1 MATPAT
7 KTLLDGLM
15 FPEGPRWHRGRLYF
29 SDMQAHEVIAVDLQG
44 RRETIANVPGRPSG
58 LGVRPDGSWL
68 AVSMHDRKLL
78 RIAENST
85 ETVADLS
92 AFAGG
97 HCNDMVVDAKG
108 NAYVGNFGFDFEN
121 GEQPKVTGL
130 ALVTANGKARGVGGD
145 LLFPNGMAITPDG
158 KTLIVA
164 ESFAARLT
172 AYEIASDGTLQNRR
186 LWAQLQVPPDG
197 ICLDAEGCVWIANPM
212 APGGFFRVAEGGAIK
227 AQLETPERVGL
238 ACMLGGPDRRTL
250 FMLESVGS
258 NPSKS
263 ARGHGRI
270 RIATVDVPGAGWPSA
285 EP

>member
-1 MATPAT
+1 MATYEP
-7 KTLLDGLM
+7 KPLLDNLM

-29 SDMQAHEVIAVDLQG
+29 SDMQAHEVIAVDLEG

-58 LGVRPDGSWL
+58 LGLKPDGSWL
-68 AVSMHDRKLL
+68 VVSMHDRKLV
-78 RIAENST
+78 RIAGRSI

-92 AFAGG
+92 ALAGG
-97 HCNDMVVDAKG
+97 HCNDMVVDAAG

-121 GEQPKVTGL
+121 GEAPKVTNL
-130 ALVTANGKARGVGGD
+130 ALITSDGKARAVGSD

-158 KTLIVA
+158 KTLLVA

-186 LWAQLQVPPDG
+186 LWAQMDVPPDG
-197 ICLDAEGCVWIANPM
+197 ICLDAEGCIWMANPM
-212 APGGFFRVAEGGAIK
+212 APGGFLRVAEGGAIK
-227 AQLETPERVGL
+227 ARIETPERVGL

-258 NPSKS
+258 VPSKS
-263 ARGHGRI
+263 ERGHGRI

-285 EP
+285 EA